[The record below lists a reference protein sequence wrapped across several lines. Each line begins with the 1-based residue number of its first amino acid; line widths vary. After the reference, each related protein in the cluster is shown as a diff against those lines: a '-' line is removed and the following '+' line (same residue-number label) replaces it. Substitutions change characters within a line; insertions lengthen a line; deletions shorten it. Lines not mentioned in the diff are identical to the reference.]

1 MGLSIIVYGRLPS
14 GGRHS
19 RKSGNPVTEKPQESI
34 GKNRNP
40 TAVIPAQ
47 AGIQKRNATGIYRK
61 KQKPPPRHSRA
72 GGNPK
77 TQRNRNLSEKTE
89 TPTAS
94 FPRRRE
100 SRNTTRQDFIG
111 KNRNPTDR
119 HSRKSGNPKTQRN
132 RNPSEKTET
141 PPTVIPAKA
150 GIQKRNATGI
160 YRKKQ
165 KPHRRHSRKSG
176 NPATEKPQES
186 ISKNRNPTAVIPAKA
201 GIQTRRHGILPDK
214 TVSLDSTS

>member
-1 MGLSIIVYGRLPS
+1 MPS

-72 GGNPK
+72 G
-77 TQRNRNLSEKTE
+77 
-89 TPTAS
+89 
-94 FPRRRE
+94 
-100 SRNTTRQDFIG
+100 
-111 KNRNPTDR
+111 
-119 HSRKSGNPKTQRN
+119 GNPKTQRN

>member
-1 MGLSIIVYGRLPS
+1 
-14 GGRHS
+14 
-19 RKSGNPVTEKPQESI
+19 
-34 GKNRNP
+34 
-40 TAVIPAQ
+40 
-47 AGIQKRNATGIYRK
+47 
-61 KQKPPPRHSRA
+61 HSRA
-72 GGNPK
+72 GGNPE

-111 KNRNPTDR
+111 KNRNPHHR
-119 HSRKSGNPKTQRN
+119 HSRAGGNPKTQRN
-132 RNPSEKTET
+132 RNLSEKTET

-150 GIQKRNATGI
+150 GIQQHNAAGI

-165 KPHRRHSRKSG
+165 KPPPTVIPAKAGIQQPKNHRNLSAK
-176 NPATEKPQES
+176 TET
-186 ISKNRNPTAVIPAKA
+186 PTAVIPAKA
-201 GIQTRRHGILPDK
+201 GIQTRRHGNLPNK